1 MSVAIVNG
9 RIAGSRITIYNVVH
23 YLEGGW
29 TPQEILEV
37 LPLSPEELQAAIQYI
52 EDHKAEVM
60 EVHRQIEERNARG
73 NPPEIRAKLEESHAR
88 LMAWLEERRRSKNK
102 EVNGE
107 GDSGGR

>member
-1 MSVAIVNG
+1 MSVTIVNG

-29 TPQEILEV
+29 TAPEILEV

-60 EVHRQIEERNARG
+60 EVHRQIEERIARG
-73 NPPEIRAKLEESHAR
+73 NPPEIQAKLEASRAR
-88 LMAWLEERRRSKNK
+88 AQARRELIRQSKHQ
-102 EVNGE
+102 EANGA
-107 GDSGGR
+107 GDTRG